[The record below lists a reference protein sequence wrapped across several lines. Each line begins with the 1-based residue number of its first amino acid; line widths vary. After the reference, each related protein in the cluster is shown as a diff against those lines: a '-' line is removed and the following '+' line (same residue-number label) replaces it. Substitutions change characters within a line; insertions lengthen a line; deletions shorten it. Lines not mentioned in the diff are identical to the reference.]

1 MKRLSMTTVL
11 GMAGVLGMAWAPA
24 ASAQSSL
31 GWGSEPQLIEEYS
44 AYISQDDVRNS
55 EGVRLTKAWQV
66 IRQDRA
72 NYHRYG
78 VRDRGDQNDAFFASA
93 ENREI
98 MERMVRDGKMS
109 PSAAKAVVQGD
120 VRITVSIYGRGA
132 VGRYVEVTVN

>member
-1 MKRLSMTTVL
+1 MKRLSITTVL
-11 GMAGVLGMAWAPA
+11 GVVSVLGAAWAPA

-44 AYISQDDVRNS
+44 AYIGRDDVRNS
-55 EGVRLTKAWQV
+55 DGVRLTKAWQV

-78 VRDRGDQNDAFFASA
+78 IRDRGDQTDAFFASA

-109 PSAAKAVVQGD
+109 PSAAKAVVQGG
-120 VRITVSIYGRGA
+120 VRITVGIYGRGT